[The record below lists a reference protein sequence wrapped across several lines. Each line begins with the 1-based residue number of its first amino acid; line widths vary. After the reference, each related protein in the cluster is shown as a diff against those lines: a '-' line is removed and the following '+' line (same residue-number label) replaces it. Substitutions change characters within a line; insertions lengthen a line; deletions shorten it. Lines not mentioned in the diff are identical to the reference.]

1 MPGSYDRVME
11 ERKILVEKI
20 ISNMKN
26 GYVMPKPDWNKGA
39 FPDTRIRNPV
49 SGARY
54 HGINA
59 VRLYIETLEKGYT
72 DGRWMTYKQAQSMG
86 WQVKKGE
93 QGIRCEKYI
102 FTKQIE
108 EENPDTGE
116 MEKKTIRLTK
126 PMVNTFVVFNASQI
140 EGIPEQEVAA
150 LEPLKPDEILEMAEL
165 FQKSSACPIR
175 EEDQNR
181 AYYSPGRDEI
191 VLPNRNAFL
200 DSQSFLAT
208 QLHEMVHS
216 TGHPDRLNR
225 PLAGMFGS
233 PGYAMEELR
242 AELGAFFI
250 QTDLNL
256 QFDTQHFNSHTQ
268 YLESW
273 IGALEKD
280 PNELFR
286 AITDA
291 QKASDFLEERYELQV
306 KKEAKELDAFTIY
319 QLKHEAPSDFHFRS
333 LDMLQSKGLN
343 IDPANYE
350 KVYSAPLTPEMT
362 LEGLYKKFNIDHPE
376 DFKGHSLSVS
386 DVIVLHQNGQDTAHY
401 VDDIGFSDVSLA
413 FLHEPEAVFR
423 LDGESYLYIQ
433 ESEMGID
440 YTFYDKDFVA
450 QDGGQ
455 IDNPDLTMD
464 GACKEVLEFH
474 EMNVKQIDRVSVL
487 EFERSLEQMPE
498 KEAMKLTKQQEAA
511 VRMAAK
517 HELKKTGSGMEFLD
531 HWIKE
536 DAAKRQ
542 EIGIPMEEER
552 TYSSMRNKFNQ
563 LLENPEQVLKAPV
576 KGCSR

>member
-1 MPGSYDRVME
+1 MSSYDRVME
-11 ERKILVEKI
+11 ERKKLVEKI
-20 ISNMKN
+20 IDNMKN
-26 GYVMPKPDWNKGA
+26 GYVMPKPDWNREA

-54 HGINA
+54 HGINM

-72 DGRWMTYKQAQSMG
+72 DGRWMTYKQAQSEG

-93 QGIRCEKYI
+93 QGVRCEKYI
-102 FTKQIE
+102 FTKQVE

-165 FQKSSACPIR
+165 FQRSSACPIR

-286 AITDA
+286 AISDA
-291 QKASDFLEERYELQV
+291 QKASDFLEERYELELAKV
-306 KKEAKELDAFTIY
+306 KEEQLVKNPKEE
-319 QLKHEAPSDFHFRS
+319 
-333 LDMLQSKGLN
+333 
-343 IDPANYE
+343 
-350 KVYSAPLTPEMT
+350 
-362 LEGLYKKFNIDHPE
+362 
-376 DFKGHSLSVS
+376 
-386 DVIVLHQNGQDTAHY
+386 
-401 VDDIGFSDVSLA
+401 
-413 FLHEPEAVFR
+413 
-423 LDGESYLYIQ
+423 
-433 ESEMGID
+433 
-440 YTFYDKDFVA
+440 
-450 QDGGQ
+450 
-455 IDNPDLTMD
+455 
-464 GACKEVLEFH
+464 
-474 EMNVKQIDRVSVL
+474 
-487 EFERSLEQMPE
+487 
-498 KEAMKLTKQQEAA
+498 LTKQQEAA
-511 VRMAAK
+511 VRIAVK
-517 HELKKTGSGMEFLD
+517 HEAKQPGSGEEHLER
-531 HWIKE
+531 WIQN
-536 DAAKRQ
+536 DILKRQ
-542 EIGIPMEEER
+542 ELKLPIDQEEV
-552 TYSSMRNKFNQ
+552 YISMREQYKQLAENLLPTLDEELTQ
-563 LLENPEQVLKAPV
+563 EMLLEAQAAQGTVLEM
-576 KGCSR
+576 